1 MKKTI
6 GLISMLLIMLVTLTG
21 CVNVDY
27 EVKVNKDGSGDISY
41 IYGFSKKTLES
52 LQVTAEDMV
61 ESMKEQAEE
70 GKYTVENYENEEIT
84 GFKATKHLEDLTKDF
99 SLQEAFGEDYVK
111 DNENNGIK
119 IERGLFIT
127 KYSQNAEID
136 LTNMEDLAGN
146 VKMTYKVNLPSKV
159 KSNNATKISEN
170 NKELTWDLTAGEIN
184 KVEFVAQGV
193 NVLPIA
199 IIVAIV
205 VIVVIAVI
213 ILFIIL
219 KKKHATKA
227 EK

>member
-1 MKKTI
+1 MKKII
-6 GLISMLLIMLVTLTG
+6 GLITMLLIMLVTLTG
-21 CVNVDY
+21 CVSVDY
-27 EVKVNKDGSGDISY
+27 EVKVNNDGSGDISY

-52 LQVTAEDMV
+52 LQVTAEDMI

-70 GKYTVENYENEEIT
+70 SQYEVENYENEEIS
-84 GFKATKHLEDLTKDF
+84 GFKATKHIEDLTKDF
-99 SLQEAFGEDYVK
+99 SLQEAFGEEYVK
-111 DNENNGIK
+111 DEENNGIK
-119 IERGLFIT
+119 IERSLFIT

-146 VKMTYKVNLPSKV
+146 VKMTYKVNLPAKA
-159 KSNNATKISEN
+159 KTNNATKVSEN
-170 NKELTWDLTAGEIN
+170 NKELTWDLKAGEIN

-193 NVLPIA
+193 NILPIA

-205 VIVVIAVI
+205 AIVVTGG

-219 KKKHATKA
+219 KKKHATKV